1 MLKELTDKDITAVS
15 GGCCLSFLIP
25 RLPHCWTPKP
35 PSCGGGGYTPKPPGG
50 GYTPQPPN
58 GGYGR

>member
-35 PSCGGGGYTPKPPGG
+35 PGGGG